1 MGIDLVLKIAAV
13 GVVVALLNQIL
24 TSNDRKEM
32 AILCNIAG
40 ILIVVMLILS
50 EAFNLFETIRTMFN
64 F

>member
-1 MGIDLVLKIAAV
+1 MGIDLILKITAV
-13 GVVVALLNQIL
+13 GVIVALLNQIL

-50 EAFNLFETIRTMFN
+50 EAFNLFETIKTMFN